1 MWRSGCPCTGW
12 LWAVCRQ
19 SPPKGLVLWAQERSW
34 RRRCIAPMYQH
45 VDIASQQCA
54 VWKEHVGPFGLLPA
68 GTARTLRCASRSAML
83 LHKVLAVAQFFNGA
97 TQAQLYD
104 WPDCSAAPSSG
115 ACGPRTRHRGCSDQP
130 KPAPHCEI
138 SQPSI
143 RTCLKVAEQPL
154 ALLLAKTAANPRVRL
169 LRPLSAASAA

>member
-1 MWRSGCPCTGW
+1 MLVHGW

-19 SPPKGLVLWAQERSW
+19 PPPNGLVLWAQERSW

-97 TQAQLYD
+97 TQAQLYVC
-104 WPDCSAAPSSG
+104 PDCSAAPSSD

-138 SQPSI
+138 SQP
-143 RTCLKVAEQPL
+143 TCLKVAEY
-154 ALLLAKTAANPRVRL
+154 LLVPNDTGRQGMLENERL
-169 LRPLSAASAA
+169 L